1 MMTKRRS
8 MSFVALI
15 DVLVL
20 FLFSVVSIG
29 VGLSAVKGFQRIEE
43 DRSDI
48 SELAV
53 AMSYLHTRIRQNDR
67 SGAVSVRPSPVGES
81 SALVISE
88 QIGQV
93 EYETWIYW
101 HQGTLLESFIQ
112 AGDKRVAEVSSPI
125 AEIDGLEIFC
135 DGSNSLKIRIWCDSH
150 MGTRDLDFEVN
161 LRSSSR

>member
-67 SGAVSVRPSPVGES
+67 SGAVSVRPSPAGES